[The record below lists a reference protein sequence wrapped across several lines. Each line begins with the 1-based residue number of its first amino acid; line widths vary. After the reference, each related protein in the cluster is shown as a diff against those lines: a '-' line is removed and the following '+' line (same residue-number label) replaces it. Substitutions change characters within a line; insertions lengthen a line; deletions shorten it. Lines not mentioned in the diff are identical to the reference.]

1 MAHDERRSIRYPLG
15 MKCVYRL
22 HEALMEPAAAV
33 ITDVSRQGCRLE
45 TTTDLGEPEDTIE
58 IHFQTPFGG
67 PTGIVQGTVIQR
79 QKTPLGWHLGVEFRE
94 ADPAVKWELL
104 DAAYRRWRDSLAP
117 EPGIGEAVG

>member
-15 MKCVYRL
+15 MRCVYRL
-22 HEALMEPAAAV
+22 REAVMEPVSAV
-33 ITDVSRQGCRLE
+33 ISDVSRQGCRLE
-45 TTTDLGEPEDTIE
+45 TDTGLGGQGEEVE
-58 IHFQTPFGG
+58 IHFQTPYGG
-67 PTGIVQGTVIQR
+67 PRGQISGLVIQR
-79 QKTPLGWHLGVEFRE
+79 QKTPLGWILGVEFRE